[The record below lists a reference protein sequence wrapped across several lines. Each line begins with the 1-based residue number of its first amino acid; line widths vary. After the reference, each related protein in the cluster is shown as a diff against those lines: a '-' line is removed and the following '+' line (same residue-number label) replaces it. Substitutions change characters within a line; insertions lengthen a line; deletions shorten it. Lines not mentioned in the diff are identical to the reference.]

1 MSYDPAL
8 HRRRSIRLSMY
19 DYSEAGAYF
28 VTICTRQRKCLF
40 GAVRHGSVALSRAGQ
55 IVVDMWNALPGRF
68 PTVELDASVVMPN
81 HLHGILLLTM
91 PIDTARQTEG
101 GATPPLLVADARLLK
116 KMPPGS
122 ATEGGA
128 TPPLLVADARL
139 SKETPSG
146 SGAAVGAGL
155 PRPLHA
161 AHRRPTLGQIVAFFK
176 YQSTRSI
183 NAVTETP
190 GVRVWQRNYY
200 EHVIRND
207 ESLDALRTYVAE
219 NPLRWDLDGLHPN
232 VRSKW

>member
-8 HRRRSIRLSMY
+8 HHRRSIRLSMY

-28 VTICTRQRKCLF
+28 VTICTQQRKCLF
-40 GAVRHGSVALSRAGQ
+40 GAVRDGSVALSRAGQ
-55 IVVDMWNALPGRF
+55 IVVDKWNALPSRF

-81 HLHGILLLTM
+81 HLHGILLLTP
-91 PIDTARQTEG
+91 PIEAARQPEG
-101 GATPPLLVADARLLK
+101 GATPPLRIADA
-116 KMPPGS
+116 G
-122 ATEGGA
+122 
-128 TPPLLVADARL
+128 L
-139 SKETPSG
+139 SVETPSE
-146 SGAAVGAGL
+146 SGAAVEAGL
-155 PRPLHA
+155 PHPLHP

-207 ESLDALRTYVAE
+207 QSLDTLRTYVAE
-219 NPLRWDLDGLHPN
+219 NPVRWDLDGLHPT